1 MDNLINL
8 NSVFELEEPTIIGYL
23 VQYAAPFTV
32 SGEYEFPKGV
42 RFSPHGSM
50 RDDALYMSIIDGSY
64 PEELIDNIFAKEEKA
79 IPKLSNRLS
88 GLSFYI
94 TEEQIKSLKLKFV
107 TGSMENLLEF
117 IEAKRDSDVARALRA
132 REYLNKLL
140 EEES

>member
-23 VQYAAPFTV
+23 VQYAVPFTG

-64 PEELIDNIFAKEEKA
+64 PDGLIDKIFDKEEKA
-79 IPKLSNRLS
+79 IPELSSRLT

-94 TEEQIKSLKLKFV
+94 TEKQIKSLKLKFIA
-107 TGSMENLLEF
+107 GSQENLLEF
-117 IEAKRDSDVARALRA
+117 IEAKRNSAFAKALRA